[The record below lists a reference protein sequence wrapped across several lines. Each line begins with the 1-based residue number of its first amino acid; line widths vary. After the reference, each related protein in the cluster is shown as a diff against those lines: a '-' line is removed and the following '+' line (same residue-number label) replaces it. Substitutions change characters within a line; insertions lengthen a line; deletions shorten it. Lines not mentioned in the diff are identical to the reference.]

1 MPLLPVKPS
10 LNCNI
15 NISLALQ
22 KFCKDEKHNIN
33 LKGTDLDFFL
43 EFRLITLV
51 GNWLSTQNWVLGGGG
66 VHVIGYA
73 MIPLGSVL
81 SDSKVPNSS
90 S

>member
-33 LKGTDLDFFL
+33 LKGTDLVLNTSVKSIISNSDFSIL
-43 EFRLITLV
+43 ENGHLETFFS
-51 GNWLSTQNWVLGGGG
+51 NLG
-66 VHVIGYA
+66 
-73 MIPLGSVL
+73 
-81 SDSKVPNSS
+81 
-90 S
+90 